1 MNIIIALLVFTVI
14 IVLHE
19 MGHFLLAKKN
29 GVGVTEFSI
38 GMGPRLITL
47 VKTDKGMTCKL
58 LANTKYCE
66 SREDWADKTKYSWKL
81 LPIGGSCMMVGE
93 DEVNDSPDSFQKAG
107 IWARISI
114 IAAGPIFNFI
124 SAFIFAI
131 ILIANVGYNPSEI
144 TYVKEGSPAAEAGL
158 QEGDRITEIN
168 GDSISIG
175 KDYDVYFNLHVIGD
189 EPLHIKYTT
198 SGGEKKEVDVSPNYS
213 YYRLGYSY
221 GTADEDTNGIVITA
235 VEKDSPM
242 DKAGVKVGD
251 VVTAFNGVAIENAEN
266 MEKYLADNPLTG
278 EEISLTYQREKES
291 KTVNLTPYYA
301 TVKSLQIS
309 MGKYEKGNVLQV
321 VKYGASEIRFWIE
334 STLKSLGM
342 MIRGKVSK
350 DDVSG
355 VVGIVDMIGTT
366 VDASKTAVTTLL
378 NLLNIAIL
386 LSANLGVM
394 NLIPFPALDGGRLIF
409 LFIELFRGKPVD
421 QEKEGIV
428 HLVGIVLL
436 MALMIFVTYND
447 IARIIGG

>member
-29 GVGVTEFSI
+29 GVGVTEFSV

-47 VKTDKGMTCKL
+47 VKTEKGMTCKL
-58 LANTKYCE
+58 LASTKYCE
-66 SREDWADKTKYSWKL
+66 NREDWENKTKYSWKL

-93 DEVNDSPDSFQKAG
+93 DEVNDAPDSFQKAG

-144 TYVKEGSPAAEAGL
+144 TFVKEGSPAEEAGL
-158 QEGDRITEIN
+158 QAGDTITEIN
-168 GDSISIG
+168 GDHITIG
-175 KDYDVYFNLHVIGD
+175 KDYGVYFNLHEVGE
-189 EPLHIKYTT
+189 EPLHIKYVT
-198 SGGEKKEVDVSPNYS
+198 SEGEKKEVDVNPNYS

-221 GTADEDTNGIVITA
+221 DETEDGVKGVEITE

-242 DKAGVKVGD
+242 DQAGMKQGD
-251 VVTAFNGVAIENAEN
+251 VITAFDGVAIEEAKD
-266 MEKYLADNPLTG
+266 MEEYLADNPLTG
-278 EEISLTYQREKES
+278 EEVTLTYQRKGAEN
-291 KTVNLTPYYA
+291 TVKLTPFYA

-309 MGKYEKGNVLQV
+309 MGKYEKGNILKV
-321 VKYGASEIRFWIE
+321 VRYSSSEIRFWIE

-342 MIRGKVSK
+342 MIRGKVSRN
-350 DDVSG
+350 DISG
-355 VVGIVDMIGTT
+355 AVGIVSMIGST
-366 VDASKTAVTTLL
+366 VDASKTVSMALL

-394 NLIPFPALDGGRLIF
+394 NLLPFPALDGGRLVF
-409 LFIELFRGKPVD
+409 LFIELFRGKPID

-436 MALMIFVTYND
+436 MVLMIFVTYND
-447 IARIIGG
+447 IVKIIGG